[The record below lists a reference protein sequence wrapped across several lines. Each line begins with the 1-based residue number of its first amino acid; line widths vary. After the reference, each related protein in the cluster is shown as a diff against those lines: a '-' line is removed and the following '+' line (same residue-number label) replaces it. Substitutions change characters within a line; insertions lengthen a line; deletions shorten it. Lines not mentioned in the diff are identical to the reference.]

1 MRKTCSEVKI
11 GIDTGGTFTDIV
23 MSIDDKIFT
32 NKILSNP
39 QAPAITVLQGLHQIL
54 EKNGVASILKLFMD
68 LLLPPTHYLNV
79 VVLRSS

>member
-39 QAPAITVLQGLHQIL
+39 QEPASTVLQLSLIHI
-54 EKNGVASILKLFMD
+54 
-68 LLLPPTHYLNV
+68 
-79 VVLRSS
+79 